1 MKISAIGNTGK
12 FLLSGG
18 AITLSQCY
26 DNAIIFDSEQVF
38 TGLSTILPV
47 NDFNIYP
54 NPADDYL
61 SIGGLNENADV
72 AIFDLTGKLIY
83 NSELCNSQI
92 DVSNFQSGIYMMKI
106 ETAKGVVTKKFVKNK
121 IQYH

>member
-38 TGLSTILPV
+38 AGLTPILPAI
-47 NDFNIYP
+47 DFNIYP
-54 NPADDYL
+54 NPVNDYL

-72 AIFDLTGKLIY
+72 AIYDLTSKLIY
-83 NSELCNSQI
+83 NNYFSNNQI
-92 DVSNFQSGIYMMKI
+92 DVSNFQSGIYIMKI
-106 ETAKGVVTKKFVKNK
+106 ETAKGIVTKKFVK
-121 IQYH
+121 Q